1 MSFAQKL
8 ATTTLFL
15 LSSVLTSPA
24 QEAFPTAFL
33 NPKRLSDLRDA
44 YPMLSPD
51 GRLIVFQ
58 SNRSGE
64 WHIYVIKADATELRQ
79 LTTTGAPNVSPV
91 WSPDGTRI
99 AFASE
104 RDGNSEIY
112 VMRADGSDQQRLT
125 NHPGDDAHPHWSP
138 DGSRIIFNSARTTP
152 DLKADWSQQFHEVF
166 SMKLDGSD
174 LRQHTH
180 CRSVCTYPVWSP
192 DGGKIAYRKVTQEP
206 GLRWDLTVAPRNSE
220 VFVSNVDGSDEIN
233 VSQSAAYDGWPMWSP
248 DGNAILF
255 SSNRSGP
262 ANIGQLYVVNPDGT
276 NLRRLTD
283 GPGSFVQASWS
294 RDGKHI
300 YAFQHWED
308 EQFGGLVVFQY
319 SQ

>member
-1 MSFAQKL
+1 MPVVHKFA
-8 ATTTLFL
+8 ATTLFL
-15 LSSVLTSPA
+15 LSSILSSQA
-24 QEAFPTAFL
+24 QEIMPTVFL
-33 NPKRLSDLRDA
+33 NPKRLSDIRDA
-44 YPMLSPD
+44 YPMLLPD
-51 GRLIVFQ
+51 GRLVLFQ

-64 WHIYVIKADATELRQ
+64 WQIYVMKPDGSELRQ
-79 LTTTGAPNVSPV
+79 LTTMGAPNVTPM

-112 VMRADGSDQQRLT
+112 VMKADGSDQKRLT

-138 DGSRIIFNSARTTP
+138 DSSRILFNSARTTP
-152 DLKADWSQQFHEVF
+152 DVKADWAQQFHEVF
-166 SMKLDGSD
+166 SMKLDGTD
-174 LRQHTH
+174 LKQHTH
-180 CRSVCTYPVWSP
+180 CRSICTYPVWSP

-206 GLRWDLTVAPRNSE
+206 GLRWDLTVASRNSE
-220 VFVSNVDGSDEIN
+220 VFVSNVDGSNEVN

-248 DGNAILF
+248 DGKAVLF

-262 ANIGQLYVVNPDGT
+262 ANIGQLYLVNPEGT

-283 GPGSFVQASWS
+283 GPGSFIQASWS
-294 RDGKHI
+294 SDGKYI

-308 EQFGGLVVFQY
+308 EQFGALVVFQFTR
-319 SQ
+319 